1 MSEPKRAVFL
11 KQSGELLEGPDT
23 SNHWQ
28 AAQKVAAELAKA
40 YKRLEEFN
48 IAGLT
53 LVPGG
58 GNIARGVEL
67 RFQNVAESYADVIG
81 RWATIGNALVLAG
94 ALEVQNV
101 PVELFISN
109 KMAYRDASINLIS
122 YSAERV
128 AEAHRQG
135 KVVIIGGGSGEDNAT
150 TDYAVA
156 LYARDYAR
164 VYDGPI
170 TVLKSTKFD
179 GVYESDPA
187 KAAAGAPL
195 ARYVRLSAHTIR
207 DNYQKLKAVD
217 ERSLEQLIDGHL
229 SMLVYSDAKHDL
241 SEVLEVSGQ
250 TQSTVGTLIVPEKIP
265 PLLA

>member
-1 MSEPKRAVFL
+1 MREPNRAVFL

-23 SNHWQ
+23 SDHWQ
-28 AAQKVAAELAKA
+28 SAAKVAAELAKA
-40 YKRLEEFN
+40 YNCLEQFN
-48 IAGLT
+48 IVGLT

-67 RFQNVAESYADVIG
+67 RSQNVADRYADVIG
-81 RWATIGNALVLAG
+81 RWATIGNAIVLAG
-94 ALEVQNV
+94 ALEAQNV
-101 PVELFISN
+101 PVELFISD
-109 KMAYRDASINLIS
+109 KMTYRDASINLTP
-122 YSAERV
+122 YSAEKL
-128 AEAHRQG
+128 AEAHQQG
-135 KVVIIGGGSGEDNAT
+135 KVAIIGGGSGEDNAT

-187 KAAAGAPL
+187 KAAAGAPP
-195 ARYVRLSAHTIR
+195 ARYVRLSAQMIR

-250 TQSTVGTLIVPEKIP
+250 TQPPIGTLIVSEDSP
-265 PLLA
+265 PVLA